1 MNISFHNG
9 VSGMLAYQE
18 DMNQIAHNVANA
30 GTVGYK
36 PSRSVFQDLLYTRM
50 AVNSEEEPLVG
61 HGVRVA
67 DNHLVYRQGP
77 LLQNGAGGLDFAL
90 VGDGFF
96 AVELVDGS
104 IQYTRNGSFNISI
117 EPAVDDAGAPIL
129 KDGEPLYQGFLVDE
143 EGNHVLDSEGKRIE
157 LPRLKG
163 DDGLFDLKGLKDR
176 LGIYDFPN
184 PYGLEHQ
191 SGVRFTAN
199 EVSGEAVA
207 IIKGTETG
215 DYHGRS
221 YSIIE
226 NALEQSAVE
235 LSTEMVDAI
244 VSQRAFQI
252 NAKMVQTADE
262 LEQVINNLR

>member
-9 VSGMLAYQE
+9 VSGMLAFQE

-36 PSRSVFQDLLYTRM
+36 PNRSVFQDLIYTRM
-50 AVNSEEEPLVG
+50 AVNSEEQPLVG
-61 HGVRVA
+61 HGTRVA
-67 DNHLVYRQGP
+67 DSHLEYRQGP
-77 LLQNGAGGLDFAL
+77 LLLNGTGGLDFAL

-96 AVELVDGS
+96 ALELPDGS
-104 IQYTRNGSFNISI
+104 IQYTRNGSFDISL
-117 EPAVDDAGAPIL
+117 ETDDGGKTGNNKGKAGST
-129 KDGEPLYQGFLVDE
+129 KGFLVNE
-143 EGNHVLDSEGKRIE
+143 EGLHVLDSKGKRIE
-157 LPRLKG
+157 LPRLEGK
-163 DDGLFDLKGLKDR
+163 DGLFDLKGLKDR

-184 PYGLEHQ
+184 PFGLEHV
-191 SGVRFTAN
+191 SGVRFTPTA
-199 EVSGEAVA
+199 VSGEAVA
-207 IIKGTETG
+207 IVKGTETG

-221 YSIIE
+221 YNIRE

-262 LEQVINNLR
+262 LEQVVNNLR